1 MVRLNILIDRR
12 SNVPMRNVMYESDN
26 IEEQRELERDSDS
39 QVDMWCSVALVFL
52 AWAVAMHW
60 LMGL

>member
-1 MVRLNILIDRR
+1 
-12 SNVPMRNVMYESDN
+12 MYESDN
-26 IEEQRELERDSDS
+26 NLEEQRELERDGDS

>member
-1 MVRLNILIDRR
+1 
-12 SNVPMRNVMYESDN
+12 MYESDN
-26 IEEQRELERDSDS
+26 NPEEQRELEREGDS
-39 QVDMWCSVALVFL
+39 QDDMWCSVALVFL